1 MSRNA
6 SLFLLALSLLSAIAV
21 AHAHDGPHPPKVEK
35 TGQAIKSSEFT
46 TLDSNKDGNLSKAE
60 LAKHKLGPHFDMLD
74 TDKDGRLS
82 VAEFAAGKGM

>member
-1 MSRNA
+1 VSRST
-6 SLFLLALSLLSAIAV
+6 SLFLFAFSLFGTIAA

-35 TGQAIKSSEFT
+35 TGQAIKSSEFI